1 MDHRLF
7 DAARSGD
14 ITTLQLLLQEDPLLL
29 ERFSM
34 SSLENPLH
42 VSAFSGQ
49 ADFTAEILR
58 HKQDLALEP
67 NQQGF
72 SPLHIASAL
81 GKLEV
86 VRALLSV
93 GSKHVLCRLKDKDE
107 SLPLHC
113 AVQRGRI
120 QVVKELVSSFPESL
134 KEVNASLETPL
145 HVAVKNNQVEA
156 TKLLLEEIKKRDMS
170 PVIVNMENRE
180 GNTVLH
186 LATLGKQLQAS
197 LIVEML
203 IGDNAILPGSVDV
216 NRQNKNWLTPKDILD
231 VVIETEGGSVSEMYR
246 IVQIFQTASA
256 KNARNERQRLKH
268 SHPTRNPIRM
278 IKNHINNEI
287 NNSTSEQRETL
298 MIVATLIATLT
309 FTGVLQPPGAF
320 KSEDANG
327 GSQNN
332 NPTNTTRTSLGRTL
346 DNIFGQRNSTAGQA
360 IMADRRV
367 HFTLYSAFNAI
378 GFLVS
383 VAMISQLTKG
393 FPLRNW
399 MRLCIISALST
410 YCLAIVYI
418 APDED
423 VFWVVVLAAALV
435 LVLRELYFFF
445 KSLVNGIKAATNE
458 NSSS

>member
-14 ITTLQLLLQEDPLLL
+14 MTTLQLLLQEDPLLL

-49 ADFTAEILR
+49 VVFTEEILR
-58 HKQDLALEP
+58 RKQDLALEP

-72 SPLHIASAL
+72 TPLHIASAS
-81 GKLEV
+81 GTIEV
-86 VRALLSV
+86 VRALLRV
-93 GSKHVLCRLKDKDE
+93 GPNHVLCRLKDKDG
-107 SLPLHC
+107 SIPLHC

-120 QVVKELVSSFPESL
+120 EVVKELVSSFPESL
-134 KEVNASLETPL
+134 KEVNASFETPL

-170 PVIVNMENRE
+170 PEILNMENRE
-180 GNTVLH
+180 GNTILH
-186 LATLGKQLQAS
+186 LATLGKQLQA
-197 LIVEML
+197 
-203 IGDNAILPGSVDV
+203 N
-216 NRQNKNWLTPKDILD
+216 ILD
-231 VVIETEGGSVSEMYR
+231 VVIETEGGSVSELYR
-246 IVQIFQTASA
+246 VIQIFQTVSA
-256 KNARNERQRLKH
+256 KNARSERPRFKH
-268 SHPTRNPIRM
+268 NQPTRNPFRM
-278 IKNHINNEI
+278 IKNHINAEI
-287 NNSTSEQRETL
+287 NNSTNEQRETL

-309 FTGVLQPPGAF
+309 FTGGLQPPGAF

-327 GSQNN
+327 GSNA
-332 NPTNTTRTSLGRTL
+332 TNTTRATTSLGRTL

-399 MRLCIISALST
+399 MRLCIISAVSA

-423 VFWVVVLAAALV
+423 VFWVVVLSVSLL
-435 LVLRELYFFF
+435 LVLRELYFFI
-445 KSLVNGIKAATNE
+445 KSLYNGIKDATRE
-458 NSSS
+458 TSSS